1 LISCSAAFCATPHAY
16 HYSTPTTCK
25 GARAQEGDR
34 KVNESVS
41 THYSGGGSLAA
52 KIASDLREAGIE
64 PENLRAS
71 DFESIDEF
79 HFRGREAT
87 LQLLEH
93 LHLRPASVALD
104 IGSGLGGVARTMV
117 EEADVHVTG
126 VDLTQEFCDAA
137 SKISEWVNLSDR
149 TDFLQG
155 DATKLPFPDD
165 HFDGAVT
172 VHAAMNIPNKAA
184 VYAEARRV
192 LKPGARFGIYDI
204 LQGEGGD
211 VLYPAPWASEPSISH
226 LATPEETSKY
236 LLAAGFSIL
245 HEEDSTSKS
254 HHWLKERTERIT
266 PGNPLPV
273 TTQLL
278 FGAAAREMT
287 KNQLRGLSERRML
300 TYSFICEA

>member
-1 LISCSAAFCATPHAY
+1 M
-16 HYSTPTTCK
+16 
-25 GARAQEGDR
+25 
-34 KVNESVS
+34 NESVS
-41 THYSGGGSLAA
+41 THYRGGGSLAA

-71 DFESIDEF
+71 DLESIDEF
-79 HFRGREAT
+79 HFRGRDAT
-87 LQLLEH
+87 LQLLGH
-93 LHLRPASVALD
+93 LHLRPASMVLD

-117 EEADVHVTG
+117 EEAGVHVTG

-137 SKISEWVNLSDR
+137 SAISEWVNLSDK

-155 DATKLPFPDD
+155 DATDLPFPDD

-172 VHAAMNIPNKAA
+172 VHVAMIIQDKAA

-236 LLAAGFSIL
+236 LLAAGFRIM
-245 HEEDSTSKS
+245 HEADSTSES
-254 HHWLKERTERIT
+254 HHWLMERTERVT
-266 PGNPLPV
+266 PDRSLPV

-278 FGAAAREMT
+278 FGAAAGEMA